1 MNKTQVKCVSAQSL
15 QSNGKWCFKDNATA
29 PKRHKISIQNVC
41 LDFSVDELQVN
52 WGPGA
57 EQAMCFGLDVSR
69 ERRHANV
76 ELLDDLPKE

>member
-1 MNKTQVKCVSAQSL
+1 MSVSAQKL
-15 QSNGKWCFKDNATA
+15 KSNGEWCFKDNATA
-29 PKRHKISIQNVC
+29 PKRHTFTIQNVC
-41 LDFSVDELQVN
+41 LDFPVDELQVN

-57 EQAMCFGLDVSR
+57 EQAMCFGLDVGR